1 MEGLTFGAFLLS
13 VQSFISWFAK
23 RALGIAVLVIA
34 ISAVVPLLPDDPL
47 RSDILTIQATFS
59 QWADFINWLIPT
71 DFIVTSSLF
80 AVACKMTFYMIKIVM
95 NMLGVN
101 FMSMFT
107 SYDSFGSSVV
117 DNEEEL

>member
-59 QWADFINWLIPT
+59 QWADFINWLIPA

-80 AVACKMTFYMIKIVM
+80 AVACKMTFYLIKIVM

-107 SYDSFGSSVV
+107 SYEAFGSSVV

>member
-117 DNEEEL
+117 DNESS